1 MASQPESEQAGRRA
15 AILEQALSEARAALR
30 RQARRHA
37 PGEAEAEDALQEAS
51 IDFLRFY
58 DGPPGVDAV
67 RWLNTAIK
75 HRAWEQGHKLRRA
88 RGRTVIELEDG
99 SEIQIP
105 AATVDPAERVGR
117 SEEVERFIAAMMQLK
132 PDQRTA
138 LIMFGLGYS
147 YRDICE
153 RRGWT
158 HTKVNRCLAEG
169 RAALRK
175 LVG

>member
-15 AILEQALSEARAALR
+15 AILEQALTEARAALR
-30 RQARRHA
+30 NQARRHA

-58 DGPPGVDAV
+58 DGPSGVDAV
-67 RWLNTAIK
+67 RWLNVAIK
-75 HRAWEQGHKLRRA
+75 HRAWEQGRKQRLA
-88 RGRTVIELEDG
+88 RQRTMIESEDG
-99 SEIQIP
+99 PEIQIP
-105 AATVDPAERVGR
+105 ANTPDPAERVARG
-117 SEEVERFIAAMMQLK
+117 EQVERFIAAMMQLK
-132 PDQRTA
+132 PDERTA

-158 HTKVNRCLAEG
+158 YTKVNRCLAEG

-175 LVG
+175 LVD

>member
-15 AILEQALSEARAALR
+15 AILEQALTEARAALR

-37 PGEAEAEDALQEAS
+37 PGDAEAEDALQDAS
-51 IDFLRFY
+51 VDFLRAY
-58 DGPPGVDAV
+58 DGPAGVDAV
-67 RWLNTAIK
+67 RWLNSAIK
-75 HRAWEQGHKLRRA
+75 HRAWEQGHKQRRSRA
-88 RGRTVIELEDG
+88 RTVIESEDG
-99 SEIQIP
+99 PEIQIP
-105 AATVDPAERVGR
+105 AGTVDPAERVAR
-117 SEEVERFIAAMMQLK
+117 DDEVERFIAAMMQLK
-132 PDQRTA
+132 PDERTA
-138 LIMFGLGYS
+138 LIMFGLGFS

-158 HTKVNRCLAEG
+158 YTKVNRCIAEG

>member
-1 MASQPESEQAGRRA
+1 MAGQAESEQVGRRA
-15 AILEQALSEARAALR
+15 TILEQAMSEARAALR

-51 IDFLRFY
+51 IDFLRSY

-67 RWLNTAIK
+67 RWLNVAIK
-75 HRAWEQGHKLRRA
+75 HRAWEQGHKQRRA
-88 RGRTVIELEDG
+88 RARTVIEVDDG
-99 SEIQIP
+99 PEIQLP
-105 AATVDPAERVGR
+105 AGTVDPAERVAR
-117 SEEVERFIAAMMQLK
+117 TEEVERFIAAMMQLK
-132 PDQRTA
+132 PDERTA

-158 HTKVNRCLAEG
+158 HTKVNRCIAEG